1 VFAFHFLPSG
11 FRPRF
16 SIREMILAKLI
27 KKQEKNSV
35 VPFGFQA
42 ISRTKV
48 QALGSAGSRNG
59 ASSRA
64 EGSAGGGAEN
74 IEQQLMEI
82 ERKAQQVEKEAYEKG
97 YAQGE
102 KDGFEY
108 GSKTLEVLKDQ
119 IGQLIGGIQE
129 LPAQVFRDY
138 REWLVTAALTI
149 ARHIV
154 RRELT
159 ISRETIVKTVEALLN
174 EAEEHSSLTL
184 YLNPDDLEFFKKMMD
199 LVIAPNSSKHFAIR
213 TDPAITSG
221 GCRIE
226 SDIQLL
232 DATLE
237 TQFAGIAQ
245 SLRETG
251 LDLEDDPT

>member
-1 VFAFHFLPSG
+1 
-11 FRPRF
+11 
-16 SIREMILAKLI
+16 MAKLI
-27 KKQEKNSV
+27 KKQEENGIV
-35 VPFGFQA
+35 AFGFQV
-42 ISRTKV
+42 ISRAEA
-48 QALGSAGSRNG
+48 QAAAQAGLRNG
-59 ASSRA
+59 AGPQA
-64 EGSAGGGAEN
+64 DGSFGGGAAT
-74 IEQQLMEI
+74 IEQRLMEI
-82 ERKAQQVEKEAYEKG
+82 ERKAQQVEKEAYENG

-119 IGQLIGGIQE
+119 IEHLIGGIQQ
-129 LPAQVFRDY
+129 LPAQVLRDY
-138 REWLVTAALTI
+138 REWLVTAALAI

-159 ISRETIVKTVEALLN
+159 ISRETILKTVEALLD

-184 YLNPDDLEFFKKMMD
+184 YLNPEDVEFFKKMMD
-199 LVIAPNSSKHFAIR
+199 LVIAPNSSKHFALR

-237 TQFAGIAQ
+237 TQFANIAQ
-245 SLRETG
+245 SLRENG
-251 LDLEDDPT
+251 LDLEDDPS